1 MINLKSKEEIEIM
14 REAGKIVAETH
25 ELLKSA
31 IIPGVSTLEL
41 DTIAEENIRKY
52 AELMNELGL
61 SALEI
66 TEDGSKIRLEREA
79 APASAVTVP
88 VMQPLTLPSASNGAD
103 TSSALDADIITITS
117 PMVGVFYAAPTE
129 NAEHFVSVGAR
140 VKKGDTLCIIEAMK
154 LMNEIQSDY
163 DCEIE
168 AVLVSNEQKVEYGQ
182 PLFRVKRL

>member
-1 MINLKSKEEIEIM
+1 MK
-14 REAGKIVAETH
+14 
-25 ELLKSA
+25 
-31 IIPGVSTLEL
+31 
-41 DTIAEENIRKY
+41 EENIRKY

-117 PMVGVFYAAPTE
+117 PMVGVLYAAPTE
-129 NAEHFVSVGAR
+129 KAEHFVSVGAR

-154 LMNEIQSDY
+154 LMNEITSEEDGIVA
-163 DCEIE
+163 EIC
-168 AVLVSNEQKVEYGQ
+168 VTNGQ
-182 PLFRVKRL
+182 VVDFGCDLFKIKRL